1 MVAYRRRVRYS
12 SHTNS
17 ATMRRIICAAALSL
31 LLPFSLKAQP
41 LPAPTLRQQTRAGI
55 DTTIT
60 PSHIVSIN
68 PFLLLFGYFSG
79 EYEQRVSPTL
89 SVAVAGSYVNFDSD
103 RYTNIDVKAR
113 LYPNEVALRGF
124 GFAASV
130 GASAIRAHTSDC
142 YLYDPALGGSGP
154 CTNRKK
160 TLSSPSVAL
169 ELQYQW
175 LLGSRRR
182 TAITLGGGLKRYLGS
197 HGDFSVAGVSLF
209 LPTFRSTIGYAF

>member
-1 MVAYRRRVRYS
+1 
-12 SHTNS
+12 
-17 ATMRRIICAAALSL
+17 MRRIICVTALSL
-31 LLPFSLKAQP
+31 LLPFSLQAQSV
-41 LPAPTLRQQTRAGI
+41 PAPTLRQQTRVGT
-55 DTTIT
+55 DTADT
-60 PSHIVSIN
+60 PSRIVSIN

-79 EYEQRVSPTL
+79 EYEQRVSRTL
-89 SVAVAGSYVNFDSD
+89 SVAVAGSYVNFNDD
-103 RYTNIDVKAR
+103 RYSNIDVKAR

-130 GASAIRAHTSDC
+130 GASAIRTHASEC
-142 YLYDPALGGSGP
+142 YSYDVPIGGSSP
-154 CTNRKK
+154 CTNRNK
-160 TLSSPSVAL
+160 TFSSPSVAL

-197 HGDFSVAGVSLF
+197 HGDFSLAGVSLF